1 MEKVYGKCAAN
12 DVSVLEGEKKAMQ
25 NHQIVRYYNT
35 HSTYTHIYIIR
46 WKSLRSQ
53 RKKK

>member
-35 HSTYTHIYIIR
+35 HTAHTPIFI
-46 WKSLRSQ
+46 
-53 RKKK
+53 